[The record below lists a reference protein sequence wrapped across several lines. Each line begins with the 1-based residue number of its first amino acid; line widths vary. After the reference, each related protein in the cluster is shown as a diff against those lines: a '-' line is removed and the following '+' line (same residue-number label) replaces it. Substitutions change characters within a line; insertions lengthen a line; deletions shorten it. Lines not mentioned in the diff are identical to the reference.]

1 MQYFT
6 DDIDI
11 VSAIADTVHINKISE
26 SEEEQLLAKNN
37 TPKIKTSEIRKKQH
51 IENFL
56 KSKSN
61 AINYFDDI
69 ILENNSLPELNF
81 SEIDTNCVFL
91 NKKADS
97 PLMINAITGG
107 FDGALEINK
116 NLALLAKKFNI
127 PIAVGSQSLGI
138 KGYGQETYCIVRDIM
153 GDGTVISNI
162 SANTSPEMVNTAIEM
177 IDADAVQLHLNA
189 AQEICMREGD
199 RNFKG
204 ILENIENIAMSISV
218 PVIVKEVGFGLSGK
232 AANQLFEIGIKYIDI
247 GGKGGTNFIEIEDM
261 RNEDMDLSDLYDWG
275 LPTPLSLIHCVK
287 ASPEMNIIASGGI
300 FKAED
305 AVKSLC
311 LGSKM
316 TAISG
321 VLLRELL
328 LNGYDASEK
337 FLDAFLH
344 KIRILMLLTGCK
356 TIQELHNVNTFVK
369 GNLRD
374 LIHP

>member
-26 SEEEQLLAKNN
+26 SEEKQLLAKNN
-37 TPKIKTSEIRKKQH
+37 NPKIKTSEIRKKQH

-153 GDGTVISNI
+153 ASITV
-162 SANTSPEMVNTAIEM
+162 
-177 IDADAVQLHLNA
+177 
-189 AQEICMREGD
+189 
-199 RNFKG
+199 
-204 ILENIENIAMSISV
+204 
-218 PVIVKEVGFGLSGK
+218 
-232 AANQLFEIGIKYIDI
+232 
-247 GGKGGTNFIEIEDM
+247 
-261 RNEDMDLSDLYDWG
+261 
-275 LPTPLSLIHCVK
+275 
-287 ASPEMNIIASGGI
+287 
-300 FKAED
+300 
-305 AVKSLC
+305 
-311 LGSKM
+311 
-316 TAISG
+316 
-321 VLLRELL
+321 
-328 LNGYDASEK
+328 
-337 FLDAFLH
+337 
-344 KIRILMLLTGCK
+344 
-356 TIQELHNVNTFVK
+356 
-369 GNLRD
+369 
-374 LIHP
+374 